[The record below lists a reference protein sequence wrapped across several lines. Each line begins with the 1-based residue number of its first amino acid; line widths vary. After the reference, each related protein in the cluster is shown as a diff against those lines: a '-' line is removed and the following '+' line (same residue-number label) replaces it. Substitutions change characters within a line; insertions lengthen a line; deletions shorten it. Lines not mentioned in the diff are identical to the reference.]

1 MVRSDNRSD
10 NRAVSPRETS
20 FAGKHQELAGD
31 TPASFHKVPLN
42 RREFDHA
49 RDPYLS
55 KQLKALEQTEAQRRG
70 DSERTGRG
78 SEMVRLDKPF
88 PELRPAHENAPI
100 RETFNRAWLREQ
112 RAARMADYERQR
124 EQHRAIEQSNTM
136 EQEWTEKAP
145 AQRGPER

>member
-1 MVRSDNRSD
+1 MARSDNKTAALRT
-10 NRAVSPRETS
+10 TS
-20 FAGKHQELAGD
+20 FAGRHEELAGD
-31 TPASFHKVPLN
+31 TPASFHEVPSH
-42 RREFDHA
+42 RREFDHV
-49 RDPYLS
+49 RDPYIS

-78 SEMVRLDKPF
+78 SEMVKLDKPF

-112 RAARMADYERQR
+112 REARMADFERQR
-124 EQHRAIEQSNTM
+124 EQQRAIEQSNAM